1 MDSHSL
7 HEEIRVT
14 TKTQPKI
21 ETGTNKIEKGL
32 KKKHQSKE
40 TYMKLL
46 YMRGRQ
52 KNRAQEKLGFRDN

>member
-14 TKTQPKI
+14 AKTQPKI

-32 KKKHQSKE
+32 
-40 TYMKLL
+40 
-46 YMRGRQ
+46 
-52 KNRAQEKLGFRDN
+52 